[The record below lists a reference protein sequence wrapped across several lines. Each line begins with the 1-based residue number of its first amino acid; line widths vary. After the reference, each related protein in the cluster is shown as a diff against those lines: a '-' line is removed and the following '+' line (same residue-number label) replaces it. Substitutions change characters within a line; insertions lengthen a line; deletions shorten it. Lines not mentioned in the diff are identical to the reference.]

1 MNVNANNEHEGP
13 AGGKAKAKAKAANAN
28 AAAAA
33 APVNYN
39 MKPARK
45 LNTRKN
51 KHIINASGNPVL
63 KGKKSKGVTMKKV
76 GWQTNALKAQ
86 KKAAAA
92 KKNPTLAYPKEL
104 LPPVTSE
111 VILERIERY
120 RKEAT
125 DIYNQGDK
133 TSLERSK
140 ELVRALERT
149 YYRMASVKMEEVVE
163 VEIDANT
170 ITEKLLE
177 AIENILQE
185 LENRVRAKIA
195 SNAEVAE
202 FANLFGGLLKL

>member
-1 MNVNANNEHEGP
+1 MNVNAVNE
-13 AGGKAKAKAKAANAN
+13 N
-28 AAAAA
+28 AAAPAA
-33 APVNYN
+33 AAENIN

-45 LNTRKN
+45 LKTRKN
-51 KHIINASGNPVL
+51 KHIINASGNPVS
-63 KGKKSKGVTMKKV
+63 KGKKAKGVTLKKA
-76 GWQTNALKAQ
+76 GWQINAVKAQ
-86 KKAAAA
+86 KKAAAG
-92 KKNPTLAYPKEL
+92 KKTPTVAIPKEL

-120 RKEAT
+120 RKEAN
-125 DIYNQGDK
+125 DIYNQEDK

-140 ELVRALERT
+140 ELIRALERT
-149 YYRMASVKMEEVVE
+149 YYRMASVKMGGVVE

-170 ITEKLLE
+170 ITEKILE

-185 LENRVRAKIA
+185 LENRVKAKIA